1 MKRLR
6 RILLATIV
14 VLAGK
19 KFDLVSAID
28 GRKNSMKKLLIF
40 IVCTLLIGFYSDFTY
55 AVTLSCEWTAAGDG
69 VNYSDSNNWDIGV
82 VPCNIGT
89 VEFEVNIP
97 NGFSVNVDTLSCEVS
112 ELILGTKSKLEVP
125 GNIYTVLDDGDID
138 NSYVHVDEGGIVTIP
153 VLWYSS
159 TGLWASATWSHTRH
173 WNLFN
178 VSDAGTLLDLSS
190 VVSINAGFNDGDI
203 DDYNIHRITASSG
216 GKIDLSGVETITGPS
231 GLWDHLDFILSG
243 EDSEIDLALLNT
255 LTSTRGYTLFDVT
268 NGGTLY
274 MPSLEDA
281 RQVVFD
287 LDAGATVSVDDPD
300 DGNAPPPATYSSTGL
315 WASATW
321 SHTRHWNLFNVSDAG
336 TLLDLS
342 SVVSINAGFN
352 DGDID
357 DYNIHRITA
366 SSGGKIDLSGV
377 ETITGPVRGE
387 DRLDFIVTGGLI
399 KLGNLNAVGHT
410 YFTVTGISSVL
421 ETAALEGEDEVFPG
435 QIHVFG
441 NLNPE
446 GSTDITVTALESG
459 PETAILEV
467 EGDVILNKNSPTT
480 LVLSEATL
488 KVGGDLWFSLTDEE
502 KFKAADIFNPNTIN
516 SIVHFDGSDKQL
528 LEVGGLDVD
537 LMWEILSNDNFGF
550 GKLIVGQEEQA
561 TEVILRNCLDNG
573 NGREALFL
581 FGLSDSDPNGL
592 YIHGGSTLVLN
603 GINVYALRDGER
615 VHINA
620 LFPSGVN
627 VITYDGGGTIKKF
640 GECEG
645 DFDYDGDIDGLD
657 LVAFASEF
665 GRSDCSDENPCAGN
679 FCCGSHVDNA
689 DLAIFAFNFG
699 RTDCIVP

>member
-1 MKRLR
+1 MKKLR

-14 VLAGK
+14 VLASK

-28 GRKNSMKKLLIF
+28 GRKNSMKKLFMF

-55 AVTLSCEWTAAGDG
+55 AATLSCEWTGGGDG
-69 VNYSDSNNWDIGV
+69 INYSDSNNWDIGV

-153 VLWYSS
+153 
-159 TGLWASATWSHTRH
+159 
-173 WNLFN
+173 
-178 VSDAGTLLDLSS
+178 
-190 VVSINAGFNDGDI
+190 
-203 DDYNIHRITASSG
+203 
-216 GKIDLSGVETITGPS
+216 
-231 GLWDHLDFILSG
+231 
-243 EDSEIDLALLNT
+243 
-255 LTSTRGYTLFDVT
+255 
-268 NGGTLY
+268 
-274 MPSLEDA
+274 
-281 RQVVFD
+281 
-287 LDAGATVSVDDPD
+287 
-300 DGNAPPPATYSSTGL
+300 APWYSSTGL

-399 KLGNLNAVGHT
+399 KLGTLNAVGHT
-410 YFTVTGISSVL
+410 YFTVTGISSVP
-421 ETAALEGEDEVFPG
+421 ETPALEGEDEVFPG

-446 GSTDITVTALESG
+446 GSTDITVTALESD

-488 KVGGDLWFSLTDEE
+488 KVGGDLRFSLTDEE
-502 KFKAADIFNPNTIN
+502 KFKAADIFNPDTIN

-573 NGREALFL
+573 NGRREALFL
-581 FGLSDSDPNGL
+581 FGLSHSDPNGL
-592 YIHGGSTLVLN
+592 YIHEGSTLILN
-603 GINVYALRDGER
+603 GINVYVLRDGER

-645 DFDYDGDIDGLD
+645 DVDIDGDIDGSD

-665 GRSDCSDENPCAGN
+665 GRSDCSEENPCAGN

-699 RTDCIVP
+699 RTDCIGVGAKIRWQL